1 MKQVRLQ
8 DSVPPFSHVLSR
20 DAFDRKR
27 LRSLRMGPSDKAARG
42 AQGSFSPALS
52 KSFFTLQNQYGITWV
67 QNANSSPT
75 ASVNT
80 YLLVLLVHVEPQAL
94 DVPLR
99 TETRLIERIKQE
111 SKTKSGNTQT
121 KANND
126 QQIETWDHNQS
137 KRPI

>member
-1 MKQVRLQ
+1 
-8 DSVPPFSHVLSR
+8 
-20 DAFDRKR
+20 
-27 LRSLRMGPSDKAARG
+27 MGPSDKAARG